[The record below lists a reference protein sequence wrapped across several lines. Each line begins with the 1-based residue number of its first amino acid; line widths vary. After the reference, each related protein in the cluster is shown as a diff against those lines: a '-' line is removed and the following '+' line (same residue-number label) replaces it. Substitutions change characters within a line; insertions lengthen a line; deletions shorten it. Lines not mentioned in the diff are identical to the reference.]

1 MFRSTSEID
10 RVQFTSG
17 DHVVLTPE
25 GYAKLHADLEAYA
38 QDGKPLGGF
47 YEGIFDLEMKA
58 DVFISFGTGAVMVIE
73 KRFKFAETKE

>member
-38 QDGKPLGGF
+38 QDGKPQG
-47 YEGIFDLEMKA
+47 
-58 DVFISFGTGAVMVIE
+58 
-73 KRFKFAETKE
+73 